1 MLPALL
7 NLCCTDSRG
16 SVLDCIL
23 WLIIG
28 SRFRNSI
35 LASLLTM
42 SISAGV
48 VVSVAFQEVDGSPNA
63 EAGTEGDDE
72 GLQYVYCRIEKCHR
86 LTSLSAAL
94 RLLNFCV
101 CIFVHEKSRPH
112 QKRRLHGQCPQG
124 NRKCRGG
131 SAYHVADAYG
141 LDGGITSQVA
151 VRTSSPPALMRSR
164 ACARWRSPPL

>member
-1 MLPALL
+1 MLESTKLILYGIAGRRSLY
-7 NLCCTDSRG
+7 
-16 SVLDCIL
+16 IL

-28 SRFRNSI
+28 SRFRKSI
-35 LASLLTM
+35 HASLLTM
-42 SISAGV
+42 SFCPRIVITIAL
-48 VVSVAFQEVDGSPNA
+48 QEVDNA
-63 EAGTEGDDE
+63 PDAKTCAQCNHK
-72 GLQYVYCRIEKCHR
+72 GLQYVYRRIEKCHR

-112 QKRRLHGQCPQG
+112 QKRRLRGQCPQG
-124 NRKCRGG
+124 NRNCRGG

-151 VRTSSPPALMRSR
+151 VRTSSPPAFMRSR

>member
-1 MLPALL
+1 MLESTKLILYGIAGRRSLY
-7 NLCCTDSRG
+7 
-16 SVLDCIL
+16 IL

-28 SRFRNSI
+28 SRFRKSI
-35 LASLLTM
+35 HASLLTM
-42 SISAGV
+42 SFCPRIVITIAL
-48 VVSVAFQEVDGSPNA
+48 QEVDNA
-63 EAGTEGDDE
+63 PDAKTCAQCNHK
-72 GLQYVYCRIEKCHR
+72 GLQYVYCRIKKCHR

-112 QKRRLHGQCPQG
+112 QKRRLRGQCPQG
-124 NRKCRGG
+124 NRNCRGG
-131 SAYHVADAYG
+131 SAYHVAGAYG

-151 VRTSSPPALMRSR
+151 VRTSSPPAFMRSR